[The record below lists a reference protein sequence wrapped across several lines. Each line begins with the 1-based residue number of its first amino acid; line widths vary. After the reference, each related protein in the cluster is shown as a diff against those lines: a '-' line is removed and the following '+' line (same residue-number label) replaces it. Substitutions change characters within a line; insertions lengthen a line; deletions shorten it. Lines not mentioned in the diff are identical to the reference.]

1 MLKYL
6 DSKNNTETFRVE
18 KTPQKSAMFL
28 STFVLP
34 LLAIIQVSALKI
46 ASSTATI
53 EYTPEAIAIKDFFS
67 GTASITSGGV
77 PNLFSDSSIDLAS
90 NAETQA
96 LRNYAT
102 HKNLRIIYTVC
113 EVYYR
118 IVANK
123 KAGSGITSLKD
134 LKGKKIGTTPSTSA
148 AYFVQK
154 YLATVGLK
162 ESDYTVVSGSTCMSA
177 PCEAGTFPYMLAH
190 GTVDAV
196 GMWEPTLELSAQ
208 ALGANAVIFQ
218 DQSVYREVFNLHT
231 TAEKLK
237 DVTARKNIV
246 TFIRALNQA
255 EAEYNTTPDKVYS
268 RVASTL
274 NMNVTLLKSVW
285 PIHSF
290 NGTLAADLLDVMV
303 EEDAWVAKTD
313 RRSLISRTDLANLID
328 GSVLKE
334 VLQT

>member
-1 MLKYL
+1 MHISILALFYL
-6 DSKNNTETFRVE
+6 IFTE
-18 KTPQKSAMFL
+18 
-28 STFVLP
+28 
-34 LLAIIQVSALKI
+34 VSGLKI
-46 ASSTATI
+46 AGDTATI
-53 EYTPEAIAIKDFFS
+53 EYTPEAVAIKDYFQGS
-67 GTASITSGGV
+67 ATITNGGI
-77 PNLFSDSSIDLAS
+77 PNLFSDTSVDLAS

-96 LRNYAT
+96 LRNFAS
-102 HKNLRIIYTVC
+102 HKNLRVIYTVC

-123 KAGSGITSLKD
+123 KAGSGIASLKD
-134 LKGKKIGTTPSTSA
+134 LKGKKIGTTQGTSA

-154 YLATVGLK
+154 YLATVGLR
-162 ESDYTVVSGSTCMSA
+162 ESDYTVVSGSTCNSA
-177 PCEAGTFPYMLAH
+177 PCGSGTFPYMLAH

-196 GMWEPTLELSAQ
+196 GMWEPTVELSAQ
-208 ALGANAVIFQ
+208 ALGANAMIFQ
-218 DQSVYREVFNLHT
+218 DRSVYREVFNLHT

-237 DVTARKNIV
+237 DATTRKNIV
-246 TFIRALNQA
+246 AYIRGLNQA
-255 EAEYNTTPDKVYS
+255 EEAFRDTPDKVFS

-274 NMNVTLLKSVW
+274 NMNVTLLKTVW

-313 RRSLISRTDLANLID
+313 RRSTISRADLAMMID

-334 VLQT
+334 ALQI

>member
-1 MLKYL
+1 
-6 DSKNNTETFRVE
+6 
-18 KTPQKSAMFL
+18 MFL

-77 PNLFSDSSIDLAS
+77 LNLFSDSSIDLAS

-113 EVYYR
+113 E
-118 IVANK
+118 
-123 KAGSGITSLKD
+123 S
-134 LKGKKIGTTPSTSA
+134 SA

-218 DQSVYREVFNLHT
+218 DRSVYREVFNLHT